1 MVIVNGILPV
11 FIIIAIGYFLK
22 RKKIISEPIESFIND
37 IAYYLILPC
46 MIFSSIYRVNISN
59 IGNYFKIGFGL
70 YIAITLTFVFSLIV
84 FHRLDEKKK
93 RSLVTTSFRTNIAYI
108 GFPIILNFFGT
119 EGLARVAIITGL
131 VAPFTIILSNAYLS
145 ITYKKQ
151 NKNKNGE
158 DWIGVIFKDP
168 LVITSVVSI
177 IFSYYKIWLPQFLLN
192 TIDLLSDMGSPIM
205 LLAVGG
211 GLKISSIKVD
221 RFILGL
227 SSFIKLIIMPFF
239 SYIIFKYVLVLNDL
253 VDFKIAVLILGFP
266 TALASYIVIKKY
278 EADNVLSASAITLS
292 TIISAFTISMWIFIL
307 NY

>member
-1 MVIVNGILPV
+1 MVILNGILPV

-22 RKKIISEPIESFIND
+22 KKKIISEPVESFIND

-46 MIFSSIYRVNISN
+46 MIFSSIYKVNIGN
-59 IGNYFKIGFGL
+59 IKNYFKIGFGL
-70 YIAITLTFVFSLIV
+70 YIAIALTFVFSLIV

-119 EGLARVAIITGL
+119 QGLAKVAIMTGFI
-131 VAPFTIILSNAYLS
+131 APFTVILSNAYLS
-145 ITYKKQ
+145 ITYKKH
-151 NKNKNGE
+151 NINGE

-168 LVITSVVSI
+168 LVITSIVSI
-177 IFSYYKIWLPQFLLN
+177 IFSYYKIWLPKFLLN

-227 SSFIKLIIMPFF
+227 SSFIKLILMPFF
-239 SYIIFKYVLVLNDL
+239 SYIIFKYVLVLNDM

-266 TALASYIVIKKY
+266 TALASYIVVKKY

-292 TIISAFTISMWIFIL
+292 TMISAFTISMWIFIL

>member
-1 MVIVNGILPV
+1 MVILNGILPV

-22 RKKIISEPIESFIND
+22 KKKIISEPVESFIND

-46 MIFSSIYRVNISN
+46 MIFSSIYKVNIGN
-59 IGNYFKIGFGL
+59 IKNYFKIGFGL
-70 YIAITLTFVFSLIV
+70 YIAIALTFIFSLIV

-119 EGLARVAIITGL
+119 QGLAKVAIMTGFI
-131 VAPFTIILSNAYLS
+131 APFTVILSNAYLS

-151 NKNKNGE
+151 NINGE
-158 DWIGVIFKDP
+158 DWIGVILKDP
-168 LVITSVVSI
+168 LVITSIVSI
-177 IFSYYKIWLPQFLLN
+177 IFSYYKIWLPKFLLN

-227 SSFIKLIIMPFF
+227 SSFIKLILMPFF
-239 SYIIFKYVLVLNDL
+239 SYIIFKYVLVLNDM

-266 TALASYIVIKKY
+266 TALASYIVVKKY

-292 TIISAFTISMWIFIL
+292 TMISAFTISMWIFIL